1 MYSGN
6 PVEILWE
13 NALNTYIN
21 VRIKML
27 THIKLLHY
35 ERRINFH
42 LALQIAMFLAHID
55 GSRESINYICLSY

>member
-1 MYSGN
+1 M
-6 PVEILWE
+6 EILRK

-21 VRIKML
+21 VRINML
-27 THIKLLHY
+27 THSKLLLY
-35 ERRINFH
+35 EPRINFH